1 MNKSAIVGT
10 KPHGAITGA
19 IAGHHDVGRYAIVLL
34 IDERCLA
41 SGTVITDDTTVIGT
55 EPVIASGINGG
66 GVNVAQLKGIESKE
80 FLDVLV
86 QTVAVAGYPHVTG
99 LVEHEF
105 LLSILADRCSIE
117 LIVDKVLNL
126 LILGIDNEDTLVV
139 GGKPYPSA
147 LVHTYVPSLHAI
159 GQRGYTETGQIGIKV
174 LVPNLVL
181 LVEYKDI
188 ARGEHPVVAVLVDIA
203 IVALIGL
210 AAIVLHEVVL
220 PQHLTVLAIDS
231 HQIAITGGN
240 EQLVVPLGKVGE
252 VVILRYQIVFVAV
265 LNQLVCLLTG
275 IVAVKALI
283 VGLNPETLM
292 RVDIETVDT
301 TLDAPL
307 GKNGGGIAVNLLG
320 NGIEH
325 AVVHTLFEPQLTIA
339 VLPYLVNVIIAQS
352 SGIARIRVISAE
364 AIAIVA
370 VESIAGAYPDESARI
385 LEHIVDLRVG
395 QSIACVQPAEFHIGN
410 HCCSCTRCEADKT
423 DERG

>member
-1 MNKSAIVGT
+1 M
-10 KPHGAITGA
+10 
-19 IAGHHDVGRYAIVLL
+19 
-34 IDERCLA
+34 
-41 SGTVITDDTTVIGT
+41 
-55 EPVIASGINGG
+55 
-66 GVNVAQLKGIESKE
+66 
-80 FLDVLV
+80 
-86 QTVAVAGYPHVTG
+86 
-99 LVEHEF
+99 
-105 LLSILADRCSIE
+105 
-117 LIVDKVLNL
+117 
-126 LILGIDNEDTLVV
+126 V

-147 LVHTYVPSLHAI
+147 LVHTYVPNLHAI
-159 GQRGYTETGQIGIKV
+159 GQRGYTKAGQIGIKV

-231 HQIAITGGN
+231 HQVAIAGCN
-240 EQLVVPLGKVGE
+240 EQLVVPLSKVGE
-252 VVILRYQIVFVAV
+252 VVILRYQIVFVAI

-283 VGLNPETLM
+283 VGLDPEALM
-292 RVDIETVDT
+292 RVDIESVDT

-307 GKNGGGIAVNLLG
+307 GQNGGRITVNLLG
-320 NGIEH
+320 DGIEH

-339 VLPYLVNVIIAQS
+339 VLPYLVNVIITQS
-352 SGIARIRVISAE
+352 SGVAGIRVISAE
-364 AIAIVA
+364 AIAIVT
-370 VESIAGAYPDESARI
+370 VESIAGAYPYESTRI